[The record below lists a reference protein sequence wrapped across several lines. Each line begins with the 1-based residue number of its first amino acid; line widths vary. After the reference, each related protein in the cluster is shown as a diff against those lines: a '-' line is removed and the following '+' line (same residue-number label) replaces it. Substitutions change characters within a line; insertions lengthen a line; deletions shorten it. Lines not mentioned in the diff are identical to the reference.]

1 MTTSTTMPASNP
13 ARTGSPA
20 AECNFAKPDVS
31 DIQFRRRSVE
41 LRAVLLSCV
50 SNADMAAITDQLVVR
65 AREGQMAAIKLLF
78 HYTLRSQPITA
89 APATLPAPTSRPAPT
104 RERLSAKELA
114 EALHLL
120 EGGLGALD
128 KAHSPHRVG
137 GSASSPPLPIN
148 GQHANQRRTA
158 TGAETGGAGGQTTG
172 SGRIAKLAA
181 TPQVG

>member
-1 MTTSTTMPASNP
+1 MTTSTTMPGSNA
-13 ARTGSPA
+13 ARTGSPV
-20 AECNFAKPDVS
+20 AESSFTKPDVS

-89 APATLPAPTSRPAPT
+89 ALATLPAPTSRPVPAG
-104 RERLSAKELA
+104 ERLSAKDLA

-120 EGGLGALD
+120 ESGLGAFD

-137 GSASSPPLPIN
+137 GSASAPPRPVN
-148 GQHANQRRTA
+148 GQHADPRRTA
-158 TGAETGGAGGQTTG
+158 TGAEADGAGGQTTG
-172 SGRIAKLAA
+172 SGGTARPAA
-181 TPQVG
+181 TPRIG